1 MIEGSFSLAKSTSGR
16 KSMGEASSSTLHLRS
31 ESIVRCILRPQW
43 AQEVSTFTLSF
54 SFLKCPCTKGVAT
67 ASMLQA
73 A

>member
-1 MIEGSFSLAKSTSGR
+1 MMEGSSSFAKFTSGR
-16 KSMGEASSSTLHLRS
+16 KSMGEASPSVLQFRS
-31 ESIVRCILRPQW
+31 ESIVRCIFLPQW

-54 SFLKCPCTKGVAT
+54 SLRKRPCTKGVAT